1 MIYYFLFWKIELPG
15 SRTFHRNIQTG
26 QSFQSA
32 KQRHGKLKEQP
43 LMKICGGGANL
54 IYIWIG
60 TSRWV
65 FFSTSPFI
73 KITTP
78 DF

>member
-1 MIYYFLFWKIELPG
+1 
-15 SRTFHRNIQTG
+15 
-26 QSFQSA
+26 
-32 KQRHGKLKEQP
+32 
-43 LMKICGGGANL
+43 MKIWGGGANL

-73 KITTP
+73 KIITP
-78 DF
+78 DFWEAERQSSGK